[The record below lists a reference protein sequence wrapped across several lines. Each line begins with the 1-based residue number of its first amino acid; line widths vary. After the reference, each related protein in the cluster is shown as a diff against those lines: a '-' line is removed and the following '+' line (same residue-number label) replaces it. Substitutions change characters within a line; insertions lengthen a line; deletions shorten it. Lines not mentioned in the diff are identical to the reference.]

1 MARYRALGAGLRL
14 HCMDRLDPKRPEPCD
29 QWLVVITDVMGVAP
43 PGGFQVA
50 QQAAPAER

>member
-29 QWLVVITDVMGVAP
+29 QWLVVITDVVGVAP